1 MQASFSRSRMFV
13 LVASIILVTLF
24 SINVSAEERF
34 TIENPL
40 DWDTTLIDASTSE
53 PSGNDSAYAGDY
65 ILISIEIYNSD
76 TTAGHDEWWFIME
89 IQGQSSPELT
99 GFLEGSQDVVL
110 VNFSFGPL
118 PEGVLLLTFG
128 IESSGQNKSL
138 ALEVEPNPINL
149 TAAGSPEIAITGEPV
164 HKGDM
169 LTASILVHNQGNSP
183 QIVSLQII
191 QGNLSPIQGAG
202 VEINPGSSREVSTSF
217 LPSSVGSLILDWSVV
232 SNGGGVARELNGSTT
247 IEVLDSQS
255 LDLVIDSINWDLENG
270 LNSEVSLYLSQGRS
284 RTVEIEISIVDQAI
298 ESTLQTFQFMMDPGK
313 RDLILPLGNPSA
325 DSLIIRVTP
334 ISWLATN
341 NIEIQTTLVPPF
353 LDLEVIAGVPNP
365 SAPIVGGSVLL
376 PFSLTNNGNTPTLM
390 GEVRVV
396 RNSDRMILDS
406 VNIEPVN
413 SGGVVNDEFSINNW
427 PNSKVVEVEI
437 IWITSGQTKSKLL
450 EIETFSDPNEDAE
463 LPFDLMASIYGTIS
477 GLVIVIFV
485 LVLYRTVSENVEDTG
500 KSRSNQLRV
509 SRGEKKKIRTAE
521 KREVN
526 CPECDQRLNIP
537 YSHTGAVKCPA
548 CTSRF
553 TVEAIPTNDEDKSEN
568 VSPSEPESIENN
580 SVLSNDLIARS
591 PTDMLTCPSCDQKL
605 KVPLERRPVKA
616 RCPACRSEFLAEMGD

>member
-1 MQASFSRSRMFV
+1 MQASLSRSSMFV

-40 DWDTTLIDASTSE
+40 DWDATLIDASTSE

-65 ILISIEIYNSD
+65 VLISIEIDNSD
-76 TTAGHDEWWFIME
+76 TTAGHDEWWFMME
-89 IQGQSSPELT
+89 IHGQSSPELT
-99 GFLEGSQDVVL
+99 GFLEGSEDVVL

-118 PEGVLLLTFG
+118 SEGVLLLTFG

-138 ALEVEPNPINL
+138 TLEVEPNPINL

-164 HKGDM
+164 HKGDT

-217 LPSSVGSLILDWSVV
+217 LPSSVGSLNLDWSVV
-232 SNGGGVARELNGSTT
+232 SNSGGVARELNGSTT

-255 LDLVIDSINWDLENG
+255 LELVIDSTDWDLENG

-284 RTVEIEISIVDQAI
+284 RTVEIEISIVYQAI

-341 NIEIQTTLVPPF
+341 EIEIQTALVPPL

-365 SAPIVGGSVLL
+365 SAPIVGGSVQL

-390 GEVRVV
+390 GEARVV

-406 VNIEPVN
+406 VNVERVN
-413 SGGVVNDEFSINNW
+413 SGGVVNGEFSINNW
-427 PNSKVVEVEI
+427 PDSKVVEVDI

-477 GLVIVIFV
+477 GLVIVIFI

-500 KSRSNQLRV
+500 KSRFNQLRV
-509 SRGEKKKIRTAE
+509 SRGEKKKTRTAE

-537 YSHTGAVKCPA
+537 YSHSGAVKCPA

-553 TVEAIPTNDEDKSEN
+553 TVEAIPTNDEDESEN
-568 VSPSEPESIENN
+568 AFPSERESMENN
-580 SVLSNDLIARS
+580 SAVSNDLIARS
-591 PTDMLTCPSCDQKL
+591 ATDMLSCPSCDQTL

-616 RCPACRSEFLAEMGD
+616 RCPACRSEFLAEVGD

>member
-1 MQASFSRSRMFV
+1 M
-13 LVASIILVTLF
+13 TLF

-40 DWDTTLIDASTSE
+40 DWDITLIDASTSE
-53 PSGNDSAYAGDY
+53 PSGNDSAFAGDN
-65 ILISIEIYNSD
+65 ILISIEIDNSD

-89 IQGQSSPELT
+89 IQGHSSPELR
-99 GFLEGSQDVVL
+99 GFLEGSEDVVL

-118 PEGVLLLTFG
+118 SEGVLLLTFG

-138 ALEVEPNPINL
+138 TLEVEPNPINL

-164 HKGDM
+164 HKGDT

-217 LPSSVGSLILDWSVV
+217 LPSSVGSLNLDWSVV
-232 SNGGGVARELNGSTT
+232 SNSGGVARELNGSTT

-255 LDLVIDSINWDLENG
+255 LELVIESTDWDLENG

-313 RDLILPLGNPSA
+313 RDLTLPLGNPSA

-341 NIEIQTTLVPPF
+341 DIEIQTTLVPPL
-353 LDLEVIAGVPNP
+353 LDLEVITGVPNP
-365 SAPIVGGSVLL
+365 SAPIVGGSVQL

-390 GEVRVV
+390 GEARVV

-406 VNIEPVN
+406 VTVESVN
-413 SGGVVNDEFSINNW
+413 SGGVFNGEFSINNW
-427 PNSKVVEVEI
+427 PDSKVVEVEI

-477 GLVIVIFV
+477 GLVIVIFI

-500 KSRSNQLRV
+500 KSRFNQLRV
-509 SRGEKKKIRTAE
+509 SRGEKKKTRTAE

-537 YSHTGAVKCPA
+537 YSHSGAVKCPA

-568 VSPSEPESIENN
+568 ASPSERESIGNN
-580 SVLSNDLIARS
+580 SAVSNDLIAMS
-591 PTDMLTCPSCDQKL
+591 ATDMLSCPSCDQTL

-616 RCPACRSEFLAEMGD
+616 RCPACRSEFLAEVGD

>member
-1 MQASFSRSRMFV
+1 MQASLSRSSMFV

-65 ILISIEIYNSD
+65 ILISIEIDNSD

-89 IQGQSSPELT
+89 IHGQSSPELT

-118 PEGVLLLTFG
+118 SEGVLLLTFG

-138 ALEVEPNPINL
+138 TLEVEPNPINL

-164 HKGDM
+164 HKGDN
-169 LTASILVHNQGNSP
+169 LTASILVHNQGNLP
-183 QIVSLQII
+183 QTVSLQII
-191 QGNLSPIQGAG
+191 QDNLSPIQGEG

-217 LPSSVGSLILDWSVV
+217 LPSSVGSLNLDWSVV
-232 SNGGGVARELNGSTT
+232 SNSGGVARELNGSTT

-255 LDLVIDSINWDLENG
+255 LDLVIDSTDWDLENG

-341 NIEIQTTLVPPF
+341 EIEIQTALVPPL

-365 SAPIVGGSVLL
+365 SAPIVGGSVQL

-390 GEVRVV
+390 GEARVV

-406 VNIEPVN
+406 VTVESVN
-413 SGGVVNDEFSINNW
+413 SGGVFNGEFSINNW
-427 PNSKVVEVEI
+427 PDSKVVEVDI

-477 GLVIVIFV
+477 GLVIVIFI

-500 KSRSNQLRV
+500 KSRFNQLRV
-509 SRGEKKKIRTAE
+509 SRGEKKKTRTAE

-537 YSHTGAVKCPA
+537 YSHSGAVKCPA

-553 TVEAIPTNDEDKSEN
+553 TVEAIPTNDEDESEN
-568 VSPSEPESIENN
+568 AFPSERESMENN
-580 SVLSNDLIARS
+580 SSVSNDLIARS
-591 PTDMLTCPSCDQKL
+591 ATDMLSCPSCDQTL

-616 RCPACRSEFLAEMGD
+616 RCPACRSEFLAEVGD